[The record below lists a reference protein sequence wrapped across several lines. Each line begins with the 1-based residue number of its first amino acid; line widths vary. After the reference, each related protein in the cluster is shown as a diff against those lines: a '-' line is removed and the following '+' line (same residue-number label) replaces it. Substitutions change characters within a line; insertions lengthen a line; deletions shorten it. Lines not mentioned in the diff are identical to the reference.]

1 MESRVRW
8 LNPSQRPAI
17 CYIITFGQHDI
28 GFELLGQF
36 VDERAEIAT
45 TDIRRDHRAAFAIL
59 AADLVR
65 PRRERYLR
73 KLRKR
78 HEAAGRKRNGEIAE
92 RREVGANGLG
102 KPDDDVDKPVALD
115 ELARLPPAS
124 RGRTRNL
131 DRLHAHALARH
142 PEAQTP
148 SV

>member
-28 GFELLGQF
+28 GFDLLGQF

-78 HEAAGRKRNGEIAE
+78 HEAAGRKRNWEGSAE
-92 RREVGANGLG
+92 RRGGHGGVSTC
-102 KPDDDVDKPVALD
+102 
-115 ELARLPPAS
+115 RS
-124 RGRTRNL
+124 RWS
-131 DRLHAHALARH
+131 
-142 PEAQTP
+142 P
-148 SV
+148 